1 MNVLESS
8 DNSNSAN
15 KDLTNFAE
23 QVCLTK
29 VIHKATR
36 TTNCSSTLLDIALT
50 SHPDRLATSG
60 ILQVGISGHDLIFAV
75 KKKKLPRPISRTM
88 EFRSLKNFDQNAFLS
103 DLRNIP
109 WNSSYIFENMDDI
122 WSHWSGLFKQ
132 VLVEHAPVKRIQLR
146 NNHCRGSAPTFKSRF
161 AYKIGFTRYFAVC
174 QQT

>member
-8 DNSNSAN
+8 DNSNSPN

-23 QVCLTK
+23 QFCLTK

-50 SHPDRLATSG
+50 SHPDRLGTSG

-75 KKKKLPRPISRTM
+75 KKKKLPRPIARTI
-88 EFRSLKNFDQNAFLS
+88 EFRSLKHFDQNAFLS

-109 WNSSYIFENMDDI
+109 CNSSYIFENMVI
-122 WSHWSGLFKQ
+122 
-132 VLVEHAPVKRIQLR
+132 
-146 NNHCRGSAPTFKSRF
+146 
-161 AYKIGFTRYFAVC
+161 
-174 QQT
+174 